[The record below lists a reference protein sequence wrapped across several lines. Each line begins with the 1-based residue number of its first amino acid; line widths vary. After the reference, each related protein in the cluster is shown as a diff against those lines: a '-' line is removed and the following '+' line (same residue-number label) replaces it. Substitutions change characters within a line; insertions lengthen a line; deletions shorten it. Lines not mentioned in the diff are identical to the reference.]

1 MNPLDLLKTQLQ
13 NSLNESTESEDFNEA
28 LHDCSYACNL
38 SVTALEQHIGMWPD
52 KGDWDIE
59 YCRGIKFVEDKWHQ
73 ITGMF

>member
-13 NSLNESTESEDFNEA
+13 NALNESTESIDFNEA

-38 SVTALEQHIGMWPD
+38 SVTALEQHMERWLNGPYNY
-52 KGDWDIE
+52 E

>member
-13 NSLNESTESEDFNEA
+13 NALNESTESIDFNEA

-38 SVTALEQHIGMWPD
+38 SVTALEQHIERWLNGPYNY
-52 KGDWDIE
+52 E

>member
-13 NSLNESTESEDFNEA
+13 NALNESTESIDFNEA
-28 LHDCSYACNL
+28 LYDCSYACNL
-38 SVTALEQHIGMWPD
+38 SVTALEQHMEKWLNGPYNY
-52 KGDWDIE
+52 E